1 MDPLINLYE
10 KLWKN
15 IVKAKRVCINKIY
28 DLNEPLANN
37 ILALEMNKLSIN
49 EIELEP
55 LAICREVFRGIQFFH
70 ECGYLYRNIHPAH
83 VMMSFD
89 GNIVL
94 LDLKLMRRF
103 TDIKGKLLE
112 VRGSAEKEGINEFIS
127 NARLRGIP

>member
-70 ECGYLYRNIHPAH
+70 DCGYLYRNIHPAH